1 MPEPQ
6 KNSRRKDRFPI
17 RLRDD
22 DVVHKREQSIRV
34 ILNFDVHVKLD
45 MLVFWLNVNKHKTT
59 KDPSI
64 RSSANLTQ
72 NGPSSIVQLSS

>member
-6 KNSRRKDRFPI
+6 KDSRRKGRFPI
-17 RLRDD
+17 RLRDN

-34 ILNFDVHVKLD
+34 ILNLDIHIKLD
-45 MLVFWLNVNKHKTT
+45 VLVFWLNMNKHKTT

-64 RSSANLTQ
+64 R
-72 NGPSSIVQLSS
+72 